1 MGVSWDVDVSELR
14 AFLRAMEPLLTSVK
28 DLDLR
33 SGFEGLVRRR
43 RDRARRGRGGAVC
56 VDQAE

>member
-33 SGFEGLVRRR
+33 SGFEGPC
-43 RDRARRGRGGAVC
+43 GT
-56 VDQAE
+56 